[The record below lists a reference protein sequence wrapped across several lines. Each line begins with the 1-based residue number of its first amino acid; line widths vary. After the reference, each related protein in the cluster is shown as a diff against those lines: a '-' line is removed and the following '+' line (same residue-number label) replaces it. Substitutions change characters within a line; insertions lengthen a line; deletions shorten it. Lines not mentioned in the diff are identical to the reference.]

1 MTDSHTLWA
10 RTALDATAD
19 PAWVLEEHGYTPLR
33 EMGIES
39 RFAVSNGFLGVRGA
53 RSASRGSTWVS
64 WLHHLSW
71 ASWPR
76 TFVAGLFDT
85 PNTEPA
91 VPALVPA
98 PDWLRFRIVVDGQP
112 LLLRS
117 GELLAHRRTL
127 DMRRGRPAGRVASP

>member
-1 MTDSHTLWA
+1 MTREVPEVLEAWA
-10 RTALDATAD
+10 TSALEATAD
-19 PAWVLEEHGYTPLR
+19 PGWVVDEYGYTPLR

-39 RFAVSNGFLGVRGA
+39 RFSVSNGFLGVRGA

-85 PNTEPA
+85 PHTEPA
-91 VPALVPA
+91 GAPLVAVPGWVWVL
-98 PDWLRFRIVVDGQP
+98 
-112 LLLRS
+112 
-117 GELLAHRRTL
+117 
-127 DMRRGRPAGRVASP
+127 

>member
-1 MTDSHTLWA
+1 MTHASPDRWPRA
-10 RTALDATAD
+10 ALDATAD

-39 RFAVSNGFLGVRGA
+39 RFSVSNGFLGVRGA
-53 RSASRGSTWVS
+53 RSASRGATWVS
-64 WLHHLSW
+64 WLHYLSW

-98 PDWLRFRIVVDGQP
+98 PESFRTSETMARD
-112 LLLRS
+112 RS
-117 GELLAHRRTL
+117 LHWRLISICSQDFA
-127 DMRRGRPAGRVASP
+127 